1 MQQVTDAHS
10 APLLCRKMK
19 IGIRSLTVC
28 LVWFDVAQTCC
39 HLSQPS
45 HWNACCCR
53 RTSFEHTIHKK
64 SIMYEIQNMHYNDL
78 STDWWWLWNTTQ
90 NTQYENWHTSWVIT
104 DIEVVM
110 SVKTS
115 NQLMS
120 VYKLINIEVAMSVKY
135 PINWCART
143 SSLWLTVKFLLLSQ
157 FEQQKFRG
165 KNENISHINEYPAS
179 LSIFFI
185 LIMEVL
191 NNILP
196 SSLYIFFYIMFL
208 K

>member
-19 IGIRSLTVC
+19 VGIRSLIVC

-39 HLSQPS
+39 HVTQPS

-53 RTSFEHTIHKK
+53 RTSFEHTIHRK
-64 SIMYEIQNMHYNDL
+64 SIMYKIQNMHYNDL
-78 STDWWWLWNTTQ
+78 STDWWWLLKSQCLNTTQ
-90 NTQYENWHTSWVIT
+90 NTQYESWHTSWVIT

-120 VYKLINIEVAMSVKY
+120 VYKLISIEVAMSVKY

-143 SSLWLTVKFLLLSQ
+143 SSLWLIVKFLLLS
-157 FEQQKFRG
+157 
-165 KNENISHINEYPAS
+165 
-179 LSIFFI
+179 
-185 LIMEVL
+185 
-191 NNILP
+191 
-196 SSLYIFFYIMFL
+196 
-208 K
+208 

>member
-1 MQQVTDAHS
+1 
-10 APLLCRKMK
+10 
-19 IGIRSLTVC
+19 
-28 LVWFDVAQTCC
+28 
-39 HLSQPS
+39 
-45 HWNACCCR
+45 
-53 RTSFEHTIHKK
+53 
-64 SIMYEIQNMHYNDL
+64 
-78 STDWWWLWNTTQ
+78 
-90 NTQYENWHTSWVIT
+90 
-104 DIEVVM
+104 
-110 SVKTS
+110 
-115 NQLMS
+115 MS

-157 FEQQKFRG
+157 FEQQKFRE

-179 LSIFFI
+179 LSMFFI
-185 LIMEVL
+185 LIMKVL

>member
-19 IGIRSLTVC
+19 VGIRSLIVC

-39 HLSQPS
+39 HVTQPS

-53 RTSFEHTIHKK
+53 RTSFEHTTDRK

-78 STDWWWLWNTTQ
+78 LTDWWWLLKSQCLNTTQ
-90 NTQYENWHTSWVIT
+90 NTQYESWHTSWVIT

-120 VYKLINIEVAMSVKY
+120 VYKLISIEVAMSVKY
-135 PINWCART
+135 PINWCVRT

-157 FEQQKFRG
+157 FEQQKFR
-165 KNENISHINEYPAS
+165 KKQWKHISHKRI
-179 LSIFFI
+179 
-185 LIMEVL
+185 
-191 NNILP
+191 
-196 SSLYIFFYIMFL
+196 SSFTFHVFYFDYESFE
-208 K
+208 